1 MVNEFH
7 KKKKQIHYVM
17 FGRFSRLLF
26 WIHTFVIFQLKIK
39 HTRKEKTKEMHK
51 K

>member
-7 KKKKQIHYVM
+7 KKKKQFHYVM
-17 FGRFSRLLF
+17 FGFSRLLF